1 MSRKKNRKPIKE
13 IQEAL
18 NEDYSKELDKLREYT
33 EEDGALVDTILDAR
47 EARLRG
53 ILQIP
58 ISSTN
63 ESK

>member
-18 NEDYSKELDKLREYT
+18 NEDYSKELDKLGECI
-33 EEDGALVDTILDAR
+33 EEDDTLVDTILNAR

>member
-1 MSRKKNRKPIKE
+1 MSRKKNRKHIKE

-18 NEDYSKELDKLREYT
+18 DYSKELDKLREYIG
-33 EEDGALVDTILDAR
+33 EDDTLVDTILNAR

>member
-33 EEDGALVDTILDAR
+33 EEDDALVDTILNAR
-47 EARLRG
+47 EAMLRE

>member
-33 EEDGALVDTILDAR
+33 EEDDALVDTILNAR